1 MSQTVAHVV
10 HELRNSEVNIKLLV
24 VSSDNFHESRA
35 ECSYETSLV
44 VFHDIFKMI
53 SYEVWLEVCQV
64 ETAII
69 ANGELVH
76 NIQHDL
82 VSLPCSYELL
92 G

>member
-1 MSQTVAHVV
+1 
-10 HELRNSEVNIKLLV
+10 
-24 VSSDNFHESRA
+24 
-35 ECSYETSLV
+35 
-44 VFHDIFKMI
+44 MI

-69 ANGELVH
+69 ADGKLVNDIEH
-76 NIQHDL
+76 NL

>member
-1 MSQTVAHVV
+1 
-10 HELRNSEVNIKLLV
+10 
-24 VSSDNFHESRA
+24 
-35 ECSYETSLV
+35 
-44 VFHDIFKMI
+44 MI

-69 ANGELVH
+69 ANGELVY

-82 VSLPCSYELL
+82 VSLSCSYELL